1 MASDK
6 QEALRRLPKLFR
18 VLQTRIKL
26 VIAAA
31 SGAVVAFFAA
41 GGMAAALPAALVGWD
56 AAVVLYLVMVYR
68 TLIRSEMGHIRGHA
82 IKEDEGRVAVLVLTV
97 TATLASLAAIVAL
110 LGEGAVKMA
119 SRELF
124 FAIAT
129 ILLSWAF
136 VHTIFALHYA
146 HEFYTGAAGGLEFP
160 GGEKPDYW
168 DFVYFSFVLGMT
180 FQVSDV
186 AVTSHSIRR
195 VVLAHSIVSFL
206 YNVALLAIVVN
217 IAAAAI

>member
-31 SGAVVAFFAA
+31 SGAVVAFF
-41 GGMAAALPAALVGWD
+41 LPAEWRPITRALVGWD